1 MEKLIVLMVLM
12 KKPALTIFV
21 HRLVAKLDVILLLQE
36 ESVLVLKDTNSMNVS
51 TEPVVTSMNVQNG
64 VTVTSSVK
72 TIVLDSLAVVS
83 EVVSN
88 SR

>member
-1 MEKLIVLMVLM
+1 MKLNF
-12 KKPALTIFV
+12 KNKNNFQLTIFV